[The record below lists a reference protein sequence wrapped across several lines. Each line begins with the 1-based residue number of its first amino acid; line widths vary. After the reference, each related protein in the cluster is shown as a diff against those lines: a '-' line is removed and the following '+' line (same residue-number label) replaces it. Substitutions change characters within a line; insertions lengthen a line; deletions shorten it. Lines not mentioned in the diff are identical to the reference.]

1 MSDSKNSLEGVSAPV
16 LEETT
21 YDPNSTKKHSLEDIS
36 APVLEETTYVA
47 SGKKS
52 LDDISAPVLEDTFV
66 ATPTKKHTL
75 EGVSAPV
82 LDGDEVPKAK
92 PTETTTK
99 PNRDLTQVSAP
110 VLDDEPQQPKPYVSK
125 YANLDIERAKQEGAK
140 QAHKVEK
147 VELTPEEQKKSREA
161 YKELMRMQEEEMAK
175 KGGKVVILMVI
186 LGVLTAVGFHLF
198 ITQSS
203 FDDESVVAIV
213 DKIKS
218 ILWYYDVVVV
228 LVAFLLIPKVGAFK
242 TLGSVVF
249 GLNALVTL
257 ILGGFL
263 LSQMSAIGINVV
275 YFVVPL
281 LCSGYITFQLSSNE
295 NVGKYYAKSK
305 QY

>member
-1 MSDSKNSLEGVSAPV
+1 

-21 YDPNSTKKHSLEDIS
+21 YNPNDIKKHSLEDIS

-47 SGKKS
+47 PSTKKS

-66 ATPTKKHTL
+66 ATPTKKHSL

-82 LDGDEVPKAK
+82 LDGDEVS
-92 PTETTTK
+92 PTKETTTK
-99 PNRDLTQVSAP
+99 PTKDLTQVSAP

-125 YANLDIERAKQEGAK
+125 YANMDVERAKQEGAK

-175 KGGKVVILMVI
+175 KGGKTVIVMVI
-186 LGVLTAVGFHLF
+186 LGLLAMVGFHLF
-198 ITQSS
+198 VTQPTYE
-203 FDDESVVAIV
+203 DESILAIV
-213 DKIKS
+213 DKIKGF
-218 ILWYYDVVVV
+218 IWYYDAIVGI
-228 LVAFLLIPKVGAFK
+228 VAFLLIPKVEGLK

-257 ILGGFL
+257 GLGIFL
-263 LSQMSAIGINVV
+263 FSQMSSVGVNAV
-275 YFVVPL
+275 YFLVSLVF
-281 LCSGYITFQLSSNE
+281 SGYITFQLSSNE
-295 NVGKYYAKSK
+295 NVGKYYAKSR